1 MLRVGLTGGLG
12 SGKSTVAGIFAGFGA
27 HVLEADAI
35 ARTLMQPGEAVFA
48 AIVAAFG
55 PSVVRPDGHLDR
67 AAIARIVFAE
77 SKGEGDSDHLETLNA
92 IVHPATIA
100 RQTELA
106 DAIATGDPHAVV
118 LVESALIFE
127 TKHGGRTKSPTSNP
141 THAGGKD
148 SWHRRFDK
156 IVLVTAPD
164 DLKIARYIT
173 RMAAG
178 RHLSNRECTAL
189 TADAERRL
197 ARQIPDE
204 HKAALCDYVLVNDG
218 PLKELEWQIEQ
229 LWPLL
234 KQQA

>member
-1 MLRVGLTGGLG
+1 
-12 SGKSTVAGIFAGFGA
+12 
-27 HVLEADAI
+27 
-35 ARTLMQPGEAVFA
+35 MQPGEAVYA

-77 SKGEGDSDHLETLNA
+77 SKGKGDGDHLEILNA

-106 DAIATGDPHAVV
+106 EAIAAHDPHAVV

-127 TKHGGRTKSPTSNP
+127 TKHAGRTKSPTSSP
-141 THAGGKD
+141 THSDVKD
-148 SWHRRFDK
+148 SWHHRFDK

-164 DLKIARYIT
+164 DLKIARFVT

-178 RHLSNRECTAL
+178 RDLSDRERATLA
-189 TADAERRL
+189 ADAERRL

-204 HKAALCDYVLVNDG
+204 QKAALCDYVLVNDG

-234 KQQA
+234 KQQALRQQV